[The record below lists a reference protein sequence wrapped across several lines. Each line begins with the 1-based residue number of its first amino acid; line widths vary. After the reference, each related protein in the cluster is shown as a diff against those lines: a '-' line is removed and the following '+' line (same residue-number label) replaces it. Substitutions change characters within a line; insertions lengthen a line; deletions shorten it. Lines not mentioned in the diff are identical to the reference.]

1 MHVLII
7 HDYDQDG
14 YCAAAIAK
22 KFYAATE
29 GTVIDT
35 AETRDEIDWD
45 NCDAD
50 TYVFLD
56 HTPSVSRVDAL
67 TSNGKLVWI
76 LDHHASTHELFKHN
90 KADNLNMD
98 YREDWSTARIAW
110 NHFFADKKVPF
121 TVTMINKWDSW
132 NHDEEN
138 ILPFHY
144 GLASM
149 DLSDNDLW
157 NALLFDGNDRAAI
170 QIAQMGNALGQFWL
184 ATINEITERT
194 AWVLEKD
201 GIRYSV
207 CNSQLTSSYDLMSHI
222 KNNDCQGAV
231 WFYSNGKDDGTWTVV
246 IKVLPDTD
254 RKSVSRKE
262 TLTYDELKSSWF
274 ATSKEL

>member
-7 HDYDQDG
+7 HDDDQDG
-14 YCAAAIAK
+14 CCAAVIAK
-22 KFYAATE
+22 KYYAATKD
-29 GTVIDT
+29 TVIDLAVDT
-35 AETRDEIDWD
+35 DEIDWD

-50 TYVFLD
+50 TVVFLD
-56 HTPSVSRVDAL
+56 HTPSISRVDAL
-67 TSNGKLVWI
+67 TSEGKLVWV
-76 LDHHASTHELFKHN
+76 LDHHPETAEQIKSKS
-90 KADNLNMD
+90 DNLNVD
-98 YREDWSTARIAW
+98 YREDWATAKIAW
-110 NHFFADKKVPF
+110 NHYFPDKKVPF

-149 DLSDNDLW
+149 DLSDERLW
-157 NALLFDGNDRAAI
+157 DALLFADNDQAAI
-170 QIAQMGNALGQFWL
+170 QITQMGNALGQFWL
-184 ATINEITERT
+184 ATINELTDST
-194 AWVLEKD
+194 AWVVEKE

-222 KNNDCQGAV
+222 KRNDCQGAV
-231 WFYSNGKDDGTWTVV
+231 WFYNENNGTEKTWKVV

-262 TLTYDELKSSWF
+262 LLTYDQLKDSWINKE
-274 ATSKEL
+274 SK